1 MPHRAHRSLV
11 TTAAAL
17 TAFAISLPSYAGPNG
32 GTAVGG
38 TAAIQGAGNGPASI
52 NQSSQNAIINGNT
65 FNTGAGEGTT
75 FNQPNSS
82 AMALIRMTGGL
93 GPSRIF
99 GALTANGKVFID
111 KGNDVAAGS
120 GTVVNTVGFLASTG
134 DLHTEDSMAGK
145 DNFNISGLPDASMLN
160 LGDITATGGGFA
172 GLVAPGVRNAGTI
185 SATLGTVGLAA
196 GDAFT
201 LDFYGDRLITIAI
214 NEQIASAVK
223 DVQTGQ
229 TLKSM
234 VGNSGRLSPNVGR
247 VELTATAARAVVDS
261 VINNT
266 GLIDANV
273 VGTKD
278 GMIVLSGATGAG
290 KPASAGK
297 SASAPGQTKAKPTHD
312 LPLQAETHG
321 RGRLADSSE
330 LASPTASDVVDTQ
343 MLNQPSGTGAGGLP
357 RQFGSR
363 FFIPPPLGE
372 TRFIKDEAVLQIPP
386 GVRPAQVQILMSSL
400 GLSII
405 GSQRLG
411 LLGVTSYRVRI
422 VNGSSVASVIQT
434 LAAYPIVA
442 GAQANYTYRL
452 VQQRAR
458 DLGHDPDLAGRQQEG
473 DAAQYA
479 LGKLGVI
486 DIHHQFKGTNVTVAV
501 IDSQIDVRH
510 PDLDGVIADQ
520 FDAVGKAE
528 PPHPHGTGMAGA
540 IAAHRRLMGI
550 APAARLYA
558 IHAFSGTPTT
568 GTESTTFNILLGLD
582 WAANKGV
589 RVINMSFAGPRDPS
603 AERALKSAH
612 DKGIV
617 LIAAAGNAGPKSPPL
632 YPGAYRSVI
641 AVTATDAN
649 DKVFTGANRGRHIAV
664 AAPGVD
670 ILVPA
675 PNNAIQ
681 LTTGTSVASAEV
693 SGVVALLLE
702 RNPKLKPEDVR
713 KILTSTATR
722 LAGADRDDNYGSG
735 LVDPSKAIQS
745 AGELTLVENASALP
759 QSGSMLM
766 AMPNSVNTPSAYAAP
781 AKWPP

>member
-1 MPHRAHRSLV
+1 
-11 TTAAAL
+11 
-17 TAFAISLPSYAGPNG
+17 
-32 GTAVGG
+32 
-38 TAAIQGAGNGPASI
+38 
-52 NQSSQNAIINGNT
+52 
-65 FNTGAGEGTT
+65 
-75 FNQPNSS
+75 
-82 AMALIRMTGGL
+82 
-93 GPSRIF
+93 
-99 GALTANGKVFID
+99 
-111 KGNDVAAGS
+111 
-120 GTVVNTVGFLASTG
+120 
-134 DLHTEDSMAGK
+134 
-145 DNFNISGLPDASMLN
+145 
-160 LGDITATGGGFA
+160 
-172 GLVAPGVRNAGTI
+172 
-185 SATLGTVGLAA
+185 
-196 GDAFT
+196 
-201 LDFYGDRLITIAI
+201 
-214 NEQIASAVK
+214 
-223 DVQTGQ
+223 
-229 TLKSM
+229 
-234 VGNSGRLSPNVGR
+234 
-247 VELTATAARAVVDS
+247 
-261 VINNT
+261 
-266 GLIDANV
+266 
-273 VGTKD
+273 
-278 GMIVLSGATGAG
+278 MIVLSDATGAVKPADAG
-290 KPASAGK
+290 KPAGPGKPAAPGKPPGPPGKPPAPGK
-297 SASAPGQTKAKPTHD
+297 SASAPGQTKVKPIH
-312 LPLQAETHG
+312 
-321 RGRLADSSE
+321 E
-330 LASPTASDVVDTQ
+330 LASSTASDVVDMQ
-343 MLNQPSGTGAGGLP
+343 MVDQPAGTGAASLP

-363 FFIPPPLGE
+363 FFTPPPLGE

-411 LLGVTSYRVRI
+411 LLGVTSYRVHI

-632 YPGAYRSVI
+632 YPGAYPSVI

-759 QSGSMLM
+759 QSSSMLM
-766 AMPNSVNTPSAYAAP
+766 AMPNSVNTPLAYAAP
-781 AKWPP
+781 TKWPP

>member
-1 MPHRAHRSLV
+1 MPYRAHRSLV
-11 TTAAAL
+11 TTTAAL
-17 TAFAISLPSYAGPNG
+17 TAFAFSLPSYAGPNG

-38 TAAIQGAGNGPASI
+38 PAAIQGAGNGPASV
-52 NQSSQNAIINGNT
+52 
-65 FNTGAGEGTT
+65 
-75 FNQPNSS
+75 NQPNSS
-82 AMALIRMTGGL
+82 AMALNRMIGGL

-111 KGNDVAAGS
+111 KGDGVASGS
-120 GTVVNTVGFLASTG
+120 GTAVNTAGFLAGTG
-134 DLHTEDSMAGK
+134 DLHAEDSMAGK
-145 DNFNISGLPDASMLN
+145 DKFNIPGLPDASMLN
-160 LGDITATGGGFA
+160 LGNITATGGGFA
-172 GLVAPGVRNAGTI
+172 GLVAPGVRNAGTVT
-185 SATLGTVGLAA
+185 ATLGTVGLAA

-201 LDFYGDRLITIAI
+201 LDFYGDRLITLAV

-234 VGNSGRLSPNVGR
+234 VGSSGRLSPNGGR

-266 GLIDANV
+266 GLIEANA
-273 VGTKD
+273 VGTKN
-278 GMIVLSGATGAG
+278 GMIVLSDATGAG
-290 KPASAGK
+290 KPADPGKPAGAGKPADPGKPADTGKPASPGK
-297 SASAPGQTKAKPTHD
+297 SASAPGQTKVKPTH
-312 LPLQAETHG
+312 
-321 RGRLADSSE
+321 DSSE
-330 LASPTASDVVDTQ
+330 LASSAASDVVDTQ
-343 MLNQPSGTGAGGLP
+343 MLNQPAGTGAGGLP

-372 TRFIKDEAVLQIPP
+372 TRFVKDEAVLQIPP
-386 GVRPAQVQILMSSL
+386 GVPPAQVQVLMSSL

-486 DIHHQFKGTNVTVAV
+486 DIHHQLKGTNVPIAL

-510 PDLDGVIADQ
+510 PDLEGVIADQ
-520 FDAVGKAE
+520 FDAVGLAE
-528 PPHPHGTGMAGA
+528 PPHSHGTGMAGA
-540 IAAHRRLMGI
+540 IAAHHRLMGI

-558 IHAFSGTPTT
+558 VHAFSGTPAT
-568 GTESTTFNILLGLD
+568 GTASTTFSILLGLD

-589 RVINMSFAGPRDPS
+589 RVINMSFAGPPDPS
-603 AERALKSAH
+603 TERSLKSAH
-612 DKGIV
+612 DRGIV

-632 YPGAYRSVI
+632 YPGAYPSVI

-675 PNNAIQ
+675 PDNAIQ

-702 RNPKLKPEDVR
+702 RNPHLKPEDIR

-722 LAGADRDDNYGSG
+722 LAGAERDDNYGSG

-745 AGELTLVENASALP
+745 AGELVLVDNGSAPP

-766 AMPNSVNTPSAYAAP
+766 AMPNSVINTPLAYATPVAYAAP

>member
-38 TAAIQGAGNGPASI
+38 TAAIPGAGNGPASV

-65 FNTGAGEGTT
+65 FNTDAGEGTT

-82 AMALIRMTGGL
+82 AMALNRMTGGL

-145 DNFNISGLPDASMLN
+145 DNFNIPGLPDASTLN

-185 SATLGTVGLAA
+185 TATLGTVGLAA

-201 LDFYGDRLITIAI
+201 LDFYGDRLITLAI

-266 GLIDANV
+266 GLIEANA

-278 GMIVLSGATGAG
+278 GMIVLSGATG
-290 KPASAGK
+290 AGK

-321 RGRLADSSE
+321 RGRLTDSSE

-411 LLGVTSYRVRI
+411 LLGVTSYRVHI

-632 YPGAYRSVI
+632 YPGAYPSVI

-759 QSGSMLM
+759 QSSSMLM
-766 AMPNSVNTPSAYAAP
+766 AMPNSVNTPLAYAAP
-781 AKWPP
+781 TKWPP